1 MESVNKNEKK
11 DYGILL
17 IRIKHAKTESL
28 LLGEEALELLESLQT
43 LGLNDSII
51 IM

>member
-1 MESVNKNEKK
+1 MEYVNKNEKK
-11 DYGILL
+11 DYGILW

-28 LLGEEALELLESLQT
+28 LLGEEPLELLESLQA

-51 IM
+51 IT